1 MVMRFDPYRDL
12 DRLAQQLA
20 GSMRETSTS
29 VPMDAYRR
37 GDQVFVHFDLP
48 GVDTGSIDVTAEH
61 NTLTVRA
68 ERRWQPEED
77 DVLIARERPQGV
89 FVRQLMLGDELDTQ
103 QIEASYE
110 DGVLTLSLPVS
121 SAAKPRK
128 IEVRGS
134 GKSGHAEAIDV
145 DAASPPEDN

>member
-20 GSMRETSTS
+20 GNLREPSTT

-37 GDQVFVHFDLP
+37 GDQVFVHLDLP
-48 GVDTGSIDVTAEH
+48 GVEPKAIEVTAEQ

-68 ERRWQPEED
+68 ERRWRAEED

-89 FVRQLMLGDELDTQ
+89 FVRQLMLGAELDTQ
-103 QIEASYE
+103 EVEAAYE
-110 DGVLTLSLPVS
+110 DGVLTLTLPVT
-121 SAAKPRK
+121 AGATPRR

-134 GKSGHAEAIDV
+134 AASGHAEAIDV
-145 DAASPPEDN
+145 EATNSSDDG